1 METATRSQ
9 EIALTTKR
17 QLGVMGL
24 GVVGAH
30 GLTYGGSLSA
40 DPGALIFKARLHFE
54 GQTRVRIM
62 QVVIKYNEA
71 ADLYDVWVIKPD
83 GEALCFIEGA
93 YGDRLTSIM
102 YQLDSDGVPSK

>member
-17 QLGVMGL
+17 QVGIMGL

-30 GLTYGGSLSA
+30 GLYYGGSLSA
-40 DPGALIFKARLHFE
+40 DPGALCFKARLHFA

-62 QVVIKYNEA
+62 QVVIKYNEG

-83 GEALCFIEGA
+83 GEAVAFAEGVYA
-93 YGDRLTSIM
+93 DQLTNTM
-102 YQLDSDGVPSK
+102 YRLDSEGVPK